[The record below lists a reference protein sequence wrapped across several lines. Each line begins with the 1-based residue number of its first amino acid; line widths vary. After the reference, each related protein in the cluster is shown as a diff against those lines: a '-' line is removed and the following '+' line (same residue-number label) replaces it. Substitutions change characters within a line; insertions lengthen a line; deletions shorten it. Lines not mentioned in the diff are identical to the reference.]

1 LTTKD
6 VFEEVK
12 LGFFIVGHTHEDING
27 CFGYLS
33 KKLREENNYILTDL
47 MKAFMISQ
55 EKPLN
60 PQLIQEIPDFKSWVL
75 GCLKD
80 DLGTLVGHTDMH
92 LFRFIIDL
100 SGWPM
105 MYKVSPIDLVWSP
118 INAPLIRLWKAN
130 LDGSPQFSIRV
141 LSLVPY
147 CPIWGNNV
155 SRSVK
160 KEKFISAKL
169 SKYVDF

>member
-1 LTTKD
+1 M
-6 VFEEVK
+6 FEEVK
-12 LGFFIVGHTHEDING
+12 LGFLIVGHTHEAING

-33 KKLREENNYILTDL
+33 KKLREETNYILVDL

-55 EKPLN
+55 ERPFI

-75 GCLKD
+75 VCLKD

-92 LFRFIIDL
+92 LFRFFIDSL
-100 SGWPM
+100 RWSM
-105 MYKVSPIDLVWSP
+105 LYKVSPIDLWSL
-118 INAPLIRLWKAN
+118 IDAPPIRLWKAN
-130 LDGSPQFSIRV
+130 LDGSPKFPIGV

-155 SRSVK
+155 SRSMK
-160 KEKFISAKL
+160 RKKFISVKL